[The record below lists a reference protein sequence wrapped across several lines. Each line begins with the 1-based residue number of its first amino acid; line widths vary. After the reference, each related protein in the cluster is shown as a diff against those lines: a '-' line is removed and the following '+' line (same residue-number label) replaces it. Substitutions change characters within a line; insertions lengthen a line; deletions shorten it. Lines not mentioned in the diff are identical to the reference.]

1 MKPWTKKKGI
11 MRGTRYITQ
20 LEPLEREMLGD
31 SAATVSEA
39 LMGRARSAPKDELA
53 EMTGLPSGHS
63 TPPADPALARL
74 LPSFFRDGAEE
85 VEGEAAVT
93 RQFTETDIIA
103 AKLRNLRLIGEILG
117 PDGSVHVSLSAD
129 EVQPWLTA
137 LTDIRTYHA
146 AQLEAME
153 ARAGEGSAD
162 VAAATDY
169 LEWLGYHQDSLL
181 AAVMGPLDIPDDP
194 DNGPDGP
201 ESTGDGRG

>member
-1 MKPWTKKKGI
+1 MKPWTKKKGL
-11 MRGTRYITQ
+11 MRGTRYVVQ
-20 LEPLEREMLGD
+20 LEPLEREMLGG
-31 SAATVSEA
+31 SAATVGE
-39 LMGRARSAPKDELA
+39 APKDPLA
-53 EMTGLPSGHS
+53 EMTGLPSGHAE
-63 TPPADPALARL
+63 PPSDPALARL
-74 LPSFFRDGAEE
+74 LPSFFREGAEE
-85 VEGEAAVT
+85 VDGEASVT
-93 RQFTETDIIA
+93 RQFTETDIIT

-117 PDGSVHVSLSAD
+117 PDGSVHVSPSAD

-181 AAVMGPLDIPDDP
+181 AAVMGPLDIPDD
-194 DNGPDGP
+194 GPDGP
-201 ESTGDGRG
+201 EGTGDGRG